1 MKNID
6 NNNNN
11 TKSLIIDFLK
21 IISLKNRKK
30 LYYLLLIIILSTFFE
45 LLLVTFIIPFANILF
60 SSDLGVNYYDQY
72 KGILGI
78 LNSSTQKQL
87 IFKLIITLSSL
98 SLITGILKIYIL
110 KKISDTAA
118 SISNE
123 ISILLFK
130 TTISQNYLD
139 IIGENSS
146 NTIAKISNV
155 KSFLLSVVFPLLV
168 SINSIFLVSFLSI
181 KILSDSPLFSIF
193 GFALIIIFY
202 ILISKLSKTRLRNL
216 SKKIRSLEIDLI
228 KVQQEVLGG
237 IRDIKL
243 TNKEYLAINN
253 FSNIDKDLRKS
264 FASSLFISSLPKL
277 ILEFG
282 GIFIL
287 CLTIGISIISNKI
300 NILLPTLTIVLYAV
314 QRIIPAAQQVYSSY
328 YTLQSN
334 RHILVD
340 FLDIIHNKK
349 STTYIKNDHFGTLI
363 FNRNIVLKKISFS
376 YPKSTNFL
384 FNGIDLQIQKG
395 TITGLIGK
403 TGSGKS
409 TLIDILSG
417 LLNPIRGDLLIDGL
431 KINNSSKQHLWRKKI
446 SYVPQKIFLKDASIL
461 ENITYSNDKYDKGK
475 FLKAC
480 KLSLA
485 DKFIFDLPNNINSNI
500 GERGVFLSGGQIQRI
515 AIARALYNIKDFLI
529 LDEATSALDYKT
541 ESEIIKN
548 ITENYPNITIL
559 IIAHRIIT
567 LKNCSKI
574 FSISNSGTLKEVSYE
589 QLNQ

>member
-1 MKNID
+1 MKNII
-6 NNNNN
+6 NNKN
-11 TKSLIIDFLK
+11 TKSLIIDFFK

-30 LYYLLLIIILSTFFE
+30 LYYLLLLIILSTSFE

-60 SSDLGVNYYDQY
+60 SSDLGVNYFEQY

-78 LNSSTQKQL
+78 LNSITQKQL
-87 IFKLIITLSSL
+87 IFKLIITLSTL

-110 KKISDTAA
+110 KKISEAAA

-146 NTIAKISNV
+146 NTIAKIANV
-155 KSFLLSVVFPLLV
+155 KSFLLSVIFPLLV

-243 TNKEYLAINN
+243 TNNESLAINN
-253 FSNIDKDLRKS
+253 FSHIDKDLRKS

-349 STTYIKNDHFGTLI
+349 STAFIKNDHLGTLI

-417 LLNPIRGDLLIDGL
+417 LLNPIRGDLLIDGT
-431 KINNSSKQHLWRKKI
+431 KINNSLKQHLWRKKI

-461 ENITYSNDKYDKGK
+461 ENITYSNDKYDEEK

-480 KLSLA
+480 KFSLV

-548 ITENYPNITIL
+548 ITVNYPNITIL
-559 IIAHRIIT
+559 IIAHRIKT

-574 FSISNSGTLKEVSYE
+574 FSISNSGNLKEVSFE
-589 QLNQ
+589 ELNQ